1 MYRIFCESYKNFI
14 SAYDKKDSQSD
25 YRYKIS
31 LPIELLVDLDKLHL
45 EKKQNSLPY
54 KELRDLL
61 YYMNCNIDR
70 FPKFNSFLWI
80 LESRGITPEFF
91 GVSEP
96 VKLEEQAKLM
106 NMFLNLAYWN

>member
-45 EKKQNSLPY
+45 EKKA
-54 KELRDLL
+54 E
-61 YYMNCNIDR
+61 
-70 FPKFNSFLWI
+70 FLTI
-80 LESRGITPEFF
+80 
-91 GVSEP
+91 
-96 VKLEEQAKLM
+96 
-106 NMFLNLAYWN
+106 